1 MATASAKMF
10 LYIESYGLTRLRVLT
25 QVVLL
30 FLGLTTGLVAV
41 RLFVPKLPY
50 MKTVV
55 LAGLLLGAL
64 VSWVDVDTF
73 VAKYNVDAYLAG
85 DLETVDVS
93 HLSVL
98 GDGAVPHI
106 YRLAQEA
113 PDKEIAHQADATLA
127 RSWTQAPEDFR
138 CWNYADHAAMEYLLA
153 LQQDS

>member
-1 MATASAKMF
+1 MF

-30 FLGLTTGLVAV
+30 FLALVTGLVAV

-113 PDKEIAHQADATLA
+113 PDKAIAHQADAALA

-138 CWNYADHAAMEYLLA
+138 GWNYADHIAVKYLLA
-153 LQQDS
+153 LEQDS

>member
-1 MATASAKMF
+1 MMEEKEIKRRPRRPSPVQKNRTLQGM
-10 LYIESYGLTRLRVLT
+10 Y
-25 QVVLL
+25 
-30 FLGLTTGLVAV
+30 
-41 RLFVPKLPY
+41 
-50 MKTVV
+50 

-64 VSWVDVDTF
+64 VSWGDVDTF

-85 DLETVDVS
+85 KLETVDVS

-113 PDKEIAHQADATLA
+113 TDKAIAHQADATLA